1 MEPLTPRESTM
12 KIAEDAID
20 LFLEYRDKHGH
31 DEEAA
36 KYCALNEFAEAES
49 EEVRTS
55 SETTSKPVAWRVQ
68 WGHANGARWF
78 SFDSDANPQSNN
90 PEHVILGREPLYLT
104 PSATSEKAR
113 TATEIALEHNNDPTI
128 KALAKAAGWVGVA
141 DPLRYLQ
148 KYIARTEKLAGRMVM
163 VDAMGGV
170 ENVPD
175 RIPSATTRISAIP
188 LIKRLKQ
195 QRDEIADVLRQAF
208 DARGCRVVN
217 HDGSCVVTSEW
228 VEAATVALRD
238 VPTYEQQIRNIA
250 EGIGMSYDDLIAA
263 VSASSDSGNPR

>member
-1 MEPLTPRESTM
+1 M

-55 SETTSKPVAWRVQ
+55 SEKASPADAIAWL
-68 WGHANGARWF
+68 NGALVDDEGRL
-78 SFDSDANPQSNN
+78 
-90 PEHVILGREPLYLT
+90 ILTRDYIVRCLAALT
-104 PSATSEKAR
+104 
-113 TATEIALEHNNDPTI
+113 
-128 KALAKAAGWVGVA
+128 
-141 DPLRYLQ
+141 
-148 KYIARTEKLAGRMVM
+148 
-163 VDAMGGV
+163 
-170 ENVPD
+170 
-175 RIPSATTRISAIP
+175 PSATTRISAIP

-263 VSASSDSGNPR
+263 VSASMSASDSGNPR